1 MPKIN
6 ELTPVSEQE
15 YSLYVNDD
23 NATTKAYG
31 SDDAYSARFRYA
43 TQVKKNPKTNYF
55 GKVELPESKNYIT
68 PFFKGA
74 GRAIISAVP
83 TIGRELGRIGT
94 DALAWTADQ
103 YYGARG
109 EGVEF
114 QIKQLEK
121 RRGVDKMSIEEKRDF
136 YQNDPEYKA
145 LFDKRMGM
153 YDEQTALES
162 KEFDD
167 AVNETYGNMKK
178 ATERW
183 VSSFGLDRKE
193 NDVGFSY
200 ELGSGAASLAGA
212 VAMTFITKNPQA
224 AAVSFGLGQTG
235 SVYEEL
241 REKGVEPSKAIMY
254 AVPAGIAEGA
264 LEEVGLHLLVD
275 NMAAKTWVRGAIKSF
290 VSEAI
295 QEGSQQSAEE
305 IIMAKFR
312 TDEELEEK
320 LSRVGWSMIY
330 GGILGSGA
338 TIAGR
343 PALNRHAGRIKSDL
357 VEKYGVKPEKA
368 NELIGRA
375 VYGGAAAQ
383 AQASEEIQKI
393 IGKAELQNLGFDEQ
407 QAEKL
412 ASKMVV
418 SDAKQKEMILQA
430 ANAELDP
437 ETYEGGSIEA
447 GAKFMDSK
455 LREMDLVAEDFDIKE
470 KVKQTALENGVKED
484 EAELAGSLTENFAR
498 VMTNLT
504 NETPREQWE
513 NGGALLVEDARK
525 PDIADLE
532 PVAEE
537 GVRDENGI
545 VHYSDGTYDDG
556 EHIYKADGTILFQSA
571 YAGSR
576 VDYDHPSLEAIG
588 SGEGHQAH
596 GYGLYYA
603 LNKDVAEQYRQR
615 FMEAN
620 FDYDI
625 IVDGHKL
632 SDHEKAIFRN
642 NVSGNDAW
650 VAANGNPAPL
660 KESIKRFY
668 GGEFEYTHQDLIDL
682 LEGEI
687 KRIEDNPKMSIT
699 EFLNGVADQ
708 KYRFKS
714 LIESAQK
721 EAKAAGKRNTLE
733 NVKQR
738 IEKHLEPF
746 IRGRENEKETYN
758 VLHNIDVDK
767 LQIKKSEGQVHE
779 VDIPESPYL
788 LDEQKPFSEQSDVVK
803 NALHKIVEKGDFKNL
818 ERILKL
824 NEKGDMIYE
833 SIALD
838 IEQNNELQGRQKKA
852 ASELL
857 EKNGVKGIT
866 YDGRRDGRCFVIFNP
881 KDVKVIQKF
890 YQGEN
895 NPRGYIE
902 LTELGNVI
910 HLLKTADAST
920 IVHEL
925 GHYFVNRYLGAL
937 EKAGKLDEAKGVLD
951 WLGVSSVKELTKEHH
966 EKFARGFET
975 YVMEGEAPNTHMQS
989 LFTRFKNFLI
999 GVYKD
1004 LTSGNILKPEEINDD
1019 VRSFFDKMLA
1029 VDETPDIDIEKIRAK
1044 SGALKEIV
1052 QNAIKGKE
1060 VSVDGLTLEDVNDLL
1075 KAVNA
1080 RLPRKPKN
1088 LTQLLRQAGG
1098 INLEFAR
1105 MMDIDKAM
1113 GLQDAVGGAQGLFV
1127 KNGGIDKEDSL
1138 VEFLRQNGFIYGDN
1152 QTYEDTSKMW
1162 DDAMTAIENADN
1174 LYTQE
1179 GQEIM
1184 DRRESLLEAAKVAQ
1198 EALGDLDYDAIV
1210 KAVKE
1215 LRKNNIAAVNKD
1227 TLKYIKG
1234 KLKSIDSDYKKLM
1247 GNMLK
1252 AQKADFQKMQSDLI
1266 DFIKAQPLTGD
1277 SKVKLLS
1284 AIKKAKSMDIF
1295 YRVLNEV
1302 NERAKDYYE
1311 NERCKAVQKQIQKEL
1326 KGTRPHGAE
1335 NQKYDYEN
1343 NKLFDDLRAYNK
1355 MTKPEA
1361 YGELAKMKEGLTE
1374 DKWDDVEEV
1383 DKIRMRFLDMK
1394 AKGADASFDLLQA
1407 VLTDIQKAKALGKS
1421 SRDFDEQV
1429 KSINRE
1435 NDRQAL
1441 LGVLEKSTADRD
1453 GLKTKAMNAYRKGFA
1468 NLYSLLNSMF
1478 GKEIADK
1485 YQFETEQANVDA
1497 NIYRATQKSI
1507 ESARQIFGV
1516 KKPHDIVKVFADM
1529 VAEKQT
1535 LVDME
1540 GVKTEVN
1547 HFHIMDIYNAIKNEK
1562 TRNDYYQAYGEDTI
1576 NNLILTLTPQE
1587 RAYADYLMTTVNG
1600 YYDMMNKVYISLYAT
1615 DLAKV
1620 ENYWPA
1626 TSEHK
1631 ETVDILGDFA
1641 QQSSIPSALKERSKG
1656 RVIPKPANAMEKF
1669 NRHIAEAEYISNLG
1683 VPYMEMKR
1691 VFKSRRVKS
1700 AIQQHFGDGVYNTLL
1715 QDIDTV
1721 SLRKKIEMIDA
1732 VSQTM
1737 NKVLSNFVLAKIAIA
1752 PSVFFKQLVS
1762 TTNYTEQMDAG
1773 KWLAGFMEG
1782 IAHPKQTWDYM
1793 MQHVDYLKSRLAGG
1807 HNEALIMALAEKK
1820 SDWRNALSVMTRYG
1834 DMAAIVFG
1842 GYPYLKSMVEA
1853 GDAQAVDKFM
1863 FATLRSQQS
1872 GTKSS
1877 LSPFQQ
1883 STSAWRVFL
1892 AFKNTPTQYMRK
1904 IVDAFVMKQNGDIS
1918 TAQFNKTLF
1927 NYAVVQ
1933 PALLALVS
1941 FGYYAAWAGI
1951 RGDDRDDDDN
1961 LFLDILTEMI
1971 INPISAI
1978 PILSDV
1984 AGAAVSATK
1993 GEKNYGMR
2001 MILFDDINLAMQKM
2015 NKKDKD
2021 FFDWATIISPAV
2033 EAITS
2038 APSGRVLNFV
2048 KKMVD

>member
-55 GKVELPESKNYIT
+55 GKVELPESKSYIT

-74 GRAIISAVP
+74 GRALISAVP
-83 TIGRELGRIGT
+83 TITRELGRIGT
-94 DALAWTADQ
+94 DALAWSVDQ
-103 YYGARG
+103 YYEARG
-109 EGVEF
+109 EGVDF

-136 YQNDPEYKA
+136 YQNDPEYKE

-153 YDEQTALES
+153 YDEQIALQS
-162 KEFDD
+162 KEFDN
-167 AVNETYGNMKK
+167 AVNETYGQMKK

-183 VSSFGLDRKE
+183 VSSFGLDKKE
-193 NDVGFSY
+193 SDANFSY

-224 AAVSFGLGQTG
+224 AGVAFGLGQTG

-241 REKGVEPSKAIMY
+241 REKGVEPRKAIMY

-264 LEEVGLHLLVD
+264 LEEVGLHLLVE
-275 NMAAKTWVRGAIKSF
+275 NMTAKTWVRGAIRSF

-305 IIMAKFR
+305 VIMAKFR
-312 TDEELEEK
+312 TDEEFEDK
-320 LSRVGWSMIY
+320 LARVGWSMLY

-338 TIAGR
+338 TIMGR

-699 EFLNGVADQ
+699 EFLNGVVDQ

-1029 VDETPDIDIEKIRAK
+1029 VDETPDVDIEKIRAK

-1198 EALGDLDYDAIV
+1198 EALGDLDYDALV

-1302 NERAKDYYE
+1302 NEHAKEYYE

-1394 AKGADASFDLLQA
+1394 SKGADASFDLLQA

-1453 GLKTKAMNAYRKGFA
+1453 SLKTKAMNAYRKGFA

-1700 AIQQHFGDGVYNTLL
+1700 AIQQHFGEGVYNTLM

-1737 NKVLSNFVLAKIAIA
+1737 NKILSNFVLAKIAIA

-1782 IAHPKQTWDYM
+1782 IAHPKQTWNYM
-1793 MQHVDYLKSRLAGG
+1793 MDHVDYLKSRLAGG
-1807 HNEALIMALAEKK
+1807 HNEALVMALAEKK

-1842 GYPYLKSMVEA
+1842 GYPYLKSMIEA

-1918 TAQFNKTLF
+1918 TAQFNKTVF

-1933 PALLALVS
+1933 PAILALVS
-1941 FGYYAAWAGI
+1941 FGYYAAWAAI
-1951 RGDDRDDDDN
+1951 RGDDKDDDDN
-1961 LFLDILTEMI
+1961 LFLNMLTEMI

-1984 AGAAVSATK
+1984 AGAVVSAAK

-2001 MILFDDINLAMQKM
+2001 MVLFDDINLAMQKM

-2038 APSGRVLNFV
+2038 APSGRVLSFV

>member
-94 DALAWTADQ
+94 DALAWTVDQ

-153 YDEQTALES
+153 YDEQIALES

-254 AVPAGIAEGA
+254 AAPAGIAEGV

-320 LSRVGWSMIY
+320 LSRVGWSMLY

-343 PALNRHAGRIKSDL
+343 PALNRHAGQIKSDL
-357 VEKYGVKPEKA
+357 VEKYGVKPERA

-375 VYGGAAAQ
+375 VYGGAVAQ

-393 IGKAELQNLGFDEQ
+393 IGKAELQKIGFDEQ
-407 QAEKL
+407 QAE
-412 ASKMVV
+412 AIADKMVV

-447 GAKFMDSK
+447 GAQFMDSK
-455 LREMDLVAEDFDIKE
+455 LREMDLVAE
-470 KVKQTALENGVKED
+470 ALNNGVKED
-484 EAELAGSLTENFAR
+484 EAELAGTLTESFAR

-532 PVAEE
+532 PVAEQ
-537 GVRDENGI
+537 GITDENGI
-545 VHYSDGTYDDG
+545 THYSDGTYDDG

-571 YAGSR
+571 KGDTNSQQFKDWFAGSKV
-576 VDYDHPSLEAIG
+576 VDK
-588 SGEGHQAH
+588 EG
-596 GYGLYYA
+596 
-603 LNKDVAEQYRQR
+603 K
-615 FMEAN
+615 
-620 FDYDI
+620 
-625 IVDGHKL
+625 
-632 SDHEKAIFRN
+632 
-642 NVSGNDAW
+642 
-650 VAANGNPAPL
+650 PL
-660 KESIKRFY
+660 KVYHGTDAEFDKFELAENADGIYFTTDESY
-668 GGEFEYTHQDLIDL
+668 
-682 LEGEI
+682 
-687 KRIEDNPKMSIT
+687 
-699 EFLNGVADQ
+699 
-708 KYRFKS
+708 
-714 LIESAQK
+714 AQS
-721 EAKAAGKRNTLE
+721 EGKRVVEAYLNIKNPRIANYSEETE
-733 NVKQR
+733 TVEEMKQ
-738 IEKHLEPF
+738 
-746 IRGRENEKETYN
+746 
-758 VLHNIDVDK
+758 
-767 LQIKKSEGQVHE
+767 
-779 VDIPESPYL
+779 
-788 LDEQKPFSEQSDVVK
+788 
-803 NALHKIVEKGDFKNL
+803 KG
-818 ERILKL
+818 
-824 NEKGDMIYE
+824 
-833 SIALD
+833 
-838 IEQNNELQGRQKKA
+838 
-852 ASELL
+852 
-857 EKNGVKGIT
+857 
-866 YDGRRDGRCFVIFNP
+866 YDGMYIRDMGYYLAFSPDQIMIDNRGTFSGSENI
-881 KDVKVIQKF
+881 
-890 YQGEN
+890 YMQGEN
-895 NPRGYIE
+895 SNPRGYIQ

-925 GHYFVNRYLGAL
+925 GHYFINRYLAAL

-966 EKFARGFET
+966 EKFARGFES
-975 YVMEGEAPNTHMQS
+975 YVLEGEAPNTHMQG

-1060 VSVDGLTLEDVNDLL
+1060 VSVDGLSLEDVNDLL

-1138 VEFLRQNGFIYGDN
+1138 VEFLRQNGFIYGEN
-1152 QTYEDTSKMW
+1152 ETYEDTSKMW

-1184 DRRESLLEAAKVAQ
+1184 DRREGLIEAARIAQ
-1198 EALGDLDYDAIV
+1198 EALGDADYDTLV

-1227 TLKYIKG
+1227 TLKYIKS

-1266 DFIKAQPLTGD
+1266 DFIKGQPLTGD

-1284 AIKKAKSMDIF
+1284 AIKKAKSMDVF

-1302 NERAKDYYE
+1302 NERAKAYYE

-1374 DKWDDVEEV
+1374 EKWDEVEEV

-1407 VLTDIQKAKALGKS
+1407 VLTDIQKAKAIGKS
-1421 SRDFDEQV
+1421 ARDFDEQV

-1441 LGVLEKSTADRD
+1441 LGVLEKSTASKDS
-1453 GLKTKAMNAYRKGFA
+1453 LKTKAMNAYRKGFA

-1478 GKEIADK
+1478 GKDIADK
-1485 YQFETEQANVDA
+1485 YQFETAQANVDA
-1497 NIYRATQKSI
+1497 NIYQATQKSI
-1507 ESARQIFGV
+1507 ESAKQIFGV
-1516 KKPHDIVKVFADM
+1516 KKSHDLVKVFADM

-1547 HFHIMDIYNAIKNEK
+1547 HFHIMDIYNAIKNDK

-1587 RAYADYLMTTVNG
+1587 RAYADYLMATVNG

-1700 AIQQHFGDGVYNTLL
+1700 AIQQHFGEGVYNTLL

-1762 TTNYTEQMDAG
+1762 TTNYTEQMDTG

-1820 SDWRNALSVMTRYG
+1820 SDWRNALSIMTRYG

-1918 TAQFNKTLF
+1918 TTQFNKTVF

-1933 PALLALVS
+1933 PAILALVS

-1984 AGAAVSATK
+1984 AGAAVSAAK

-2038 APSGRVLNFV
+2038 APSGRVLSFV

>member
-94 DALAWTADQ
+94 DALAWTVDQ

-153 YDEQTALES
+153 YDEQIALES

-254 AVPAGIAEGA
+254 AAPAGIAEGA
-264 LEEVGLHLLVD
+264 LEEFGLHLLVD

-290 VSEAI
+290 ISEAI

-320 LSRVGWSMIY
+320 LSRVGWSMLY

-343 PALNRHAGRIKSDL
+343 PALNRHAGQIKSDL
-357 VEKYGVKPEKA
+357 VEKYGVKPERA

-375 VYGGAAAQ
+375 VYGGAVAQ
-383 AQASEEIQKI
+383 TQASEEIQKI
-393 IGKAELQNLGFDEQ
+393 IGKAELQKIGFDEQ
-407 QAEKL
+407 QAE
-412 ASKMVV
+412 AIADKMVV

-470 KVKQTALENGVKED
+470 KVKQEALNNGVKED
-484 EAELAGSLTENFAR
+484 EAELAGTLTESFAR

-513 NGGALLVEDARK
+513 NGGSLLVEDARK

-532 PVAEE
+532 PVAER
-537 GVRDENGI
+537 GITDENGI
-545 VHYSDGTYDDG
+545 THYSDGTYDDG

-571 YAGSR
+571 KGDTNSQQFKDWFNGSKV
-576 VDYDHPSLEAIG
+576 VDK
-588 SGEGHQAH
+588 EG
-596 GYGLYYA
+596 
-603 LNKDVAEQYRQR
+603 K
-615 FMEAN
+615 
-620 FDYDI
+620 
-625 IVDGHKL
+625 
-632 SDHEKAIFRN
+632 
-642 NVSGNDAW
+642 
-650 VAANGNPAPL
+650 PL
-660 KESIKRFY
+660 KVY
-668 GGEFEYTHQDLIDL
+668 HGTDAEFDKFELA
-682 LEGEI
+682 E
-687 KRIEDNPKMSIT
+687 N
-699 EFLNGVADQ
+699 ADGI
-708 KYRFKS
+708 YFTTDKS
-714 LIESAQK
+714 YARSE
-721 EAKAAGKRNTLE
+721 GKRVVEAYLNIKNPRIANYSEETE
-733 NVKQR
+733 TVEEMKQ
-738 IEKHLEPF
+738 
-746 IRGRENEKETYN
+746 
-758 VLHNIDVDK
+758 
-767 LQIKKSEGQVHE
+767 
-779 VDIPESPYL
+779 
-788 LDEQKPFSEQSDVVK
+788 
-803 NALHKIVEKGDFKNL
+803 KG
-818 ERILKL
+818 
-824 NEKGDMIYE
+824 
-833 SIALD
+833 
-838 IEQNNELQGRQKKA
+838 
-852 ASELL
+852 
-857 EKNGVKGIT
+857 
-866 YDGRRDGRCFVIFNP
+866 YDGMYIRDMGYYLAFSPDQIMIDNHGTFSGSEN
-881 KDVKVIQKF
+881 I
-890 YQGEN
+890 YMQGEN
-895 NPRGYIE
+895 SNPRGYIQ

-925 GHYFVNRYLGAL
+925 GHYFITRYLAAL
-937 EKAGKLDEAKGVLD
+937 EKAGKLDEAKAVLD
-951 WLGVSSVKELTKEHH
+951 WLGVSSVRELTKEHH
-966 EKFARGFET
+966 EKFARGFES
-975 YVMEGEAPNTHMQS
+975 YVLEGEAPNTHMQG

-1060 VSVDGLTLEDVNDLL
+1060 VSVDGLSLEDVNDLL

-1138 VEFLRQNGFIYGDN
+1138 VEFLRQNGFIYGEN
-1152 QTYEDTSKMW
+1152 KTYEDTSKMW

-1184 DRRESLLEAAKVAQ
+1184 DRREGLIEAARIAQ
-1198 EALGDLDYDAIV
+1198 EALGDADYDALV

-1227 TLKYIKG
+1227 TLKYIKS

-1266 DFIKAQPLTGD
+1266 DFIKGQPLTGD

-1284 AIKKAKSMDIF
+1284 AIKKAKSMDVF

-1302 NERAKDYYE
+1302 NERAKAYYE

-1361 YGELAKMKEGLTE
+1361 YGELAKMKDGLTE
-1374 DKWDDVEEV
+1374 EKWDEVEEV

-1394 AKGADASFDLLQA
+1394 AKGADANFVLLQA

-1421 SRDFDEQV
+1421 ARDFDEQV

-1441 LGVLEKSTADRD
+1441 LGVLEKSDASKDS
-1453 GLKTKAMNAYRKGFA
+1453 LKTKAMNAYRKGFA

-1478 GKEIADK
+1478 GKDIADK
-1485 YQFETEQANVDA
+1485 YQFETEQAKVDA
-1497 NIYRATQKSI
+1497 NIYQATQKSI
-1507 ESARQIFGV
+1507 ESAKQIFGV
-1516 KKPHDIVKVFADM
+1516 KKSHDLVRVFADM

-1547 HFHIMDIYNAIKNEK
+1547 HFHIMDIYNAIKNDK

-1669 NRHIAEAEYISNLG
+1669 NRHIAEAEYIANLG

-1737 NKVLSNFVLAKIAIA
+1737 NKILSNFVLAKIAIA

-1762 TTNYTEQMDAG
+1762 TTNYTEQMDTG

-1927 NYAVVQ
+1927 NYTVVQ

-2038 APSGRVLNFV
+2038 APSGRVLSFV

>member
-83 TIGRELGRIGT
+83 TIGRELSRIGT
-94 DALAWTADQ
+94 DALAWTVDQ

-153 YDEQTALES
+153 YDEQIALES

-320 LSRVGWSMIY
+320 LSRVGWSMLY

-343 PALNRHAGRIKSDL
+343 PALNRHAGQIKSDL
-357 VEKYGVKPEKA
+357 VEKYGVKPERA

-375 VYGGAAAQ
+375 VYGGAVAQ

-393 IGKAELQNLGFDEQ
+393 IGKAELQKIGFDEQ
-407 QAEKL
+407 QAE
-412 ASKMVV
+412 AIADKMVV

-447 GAKFMDSK
+447 GAQFMDSK

-470 KVKQTALENGVKED
+470 KVKQEALNNGVKED
-484 EAELAGSLTENFAR
+484 EAELAGTLTESFAR

-525 PDIADLE
+525 PDIDDLE
-532 PVAEE
+532 PVAEQ
-537 GVRDENGI
+537 GITDENGI
-545 VHYSDGTYDDG
+545 THYSDGTYDDG

-571 YAGSR
+571 FAGSR
-576 VDYDHPSLEAIG
+576 VDYDQPSLEAIG
-588 SGEGHQAH
+588 TGEGAAAH
-596 GYGLYYA
+596 GWGLYYA
-603 LNKDVAEQYRQR
+603 LNKQVAERYREVFTNGSRGSVYLGETPIPAEIAHNIGGHALYLAENGDMSALKDNIRSIVNSFINGNLFEKERIEEGQK
-615 FMEAN
+615 
-620 FDYDI
+620 I
-625 IVDGHKL
+625 IEHINDNEKL
-632 SDHEKAIFRN
+632 SISALQEFIKENTENKYTWETVIKYARQEAKKAGVKADTKKIKEAVERHIEPLIEEETKRRK
-642 NVSGNDAW
+642 
-650 VAANGNPAPL
+650 AA
-660 KESIKRFY
+660 E
-668 GGEFEYTHQDLIDL
+668 
-682 LEGEI
+682 
-687 KRIEDNPKMSIT
+687 
-699 EFLNGVADQ
+699 EFL
-708 KYRFKS
+708 
-714 LIESAQK
+714 SATDDSFSNMVLK
-721 EAKAAGKRNTLE
+721 
-733 NVKQR
+733 
-738 IEKHLEPF
+738 
-746 IRGRENEKETYN
+746 KET
-758 VLHNIDVDK
+758 
-767 LQIKKSEGQVHE
+767 GQVHE

-788 LDEQKPFSEQSDVVK
+788 LDENKSFSEQSDHVK
-803 NALHKIVEKGDFKNL
+803 NALMRLATEETNAPFLFDRQLKDMDGRDIYNSL
-818 ERILKL
+818 RISL
-824 NEKGDMIYE
+824 G
-833 SIALD
+833 S
-838 IEQNNELQGRQKKA
+838 KKA
-852 ASELL
+852 ASQTL
-857 EKNGVKGIT
+857 EKYGIKGIA
-866 YDGRRDGRCFVIFNP
+866 YNGARDGNCFVIFNP
-881 KDVKVIQKF
+881 KDIKVIQKF
-890 YQGEN
+890 YQGEETS
-895 NPRGYIE
+895 PRGYIQ

-925 GHYFVNRYLGAL
+925 GHYFITRYLAAL

-966 EKFARGFET
+966 EKFARGFES
-975 YVMEGEAPNTHMQS
+975 YVLEGEAPNTHMQG

-1060 VSVDGLTLEDVNDLL
+1060 VSVDGLSLEDVNDLL

-1138 VEFLRQNGFIYGDN
+1138 VEFLRQNGFIYGEN
-1152 QTYEDTSKMW
+1152 KTYEDTSKMW

-1174 LYTQE
+1174 LYTQD

-1184 DRRESLLEAAKVAQ
+1184 DRREGLIEAARIAQ
-1198 EALGDLDYDAIV
+1198 EALGGADYDALV

-1227 TLKYIKG
+1227 TLKYIKS

-1252 AQKADFQKMQSDLI
+1252 AQKADFKKMQSDLI
-1266 DFIKAQPLTGD
+1266 DFIKGQPLTGD

-1284 AIKKAKSMDIF
+1284 AIKKAKSMDVF

-1302 NERAKDYYE
+1302 NERAKAYYE

-1326 KGTRPHGAE
+1326 KGTRPHGVE

-1361 YGELAKMKEGLTE
+1361 YGELAKMKEGLNE
-1374 DKWDDVEEV
+1374 EKWDEVEEV

-1421 SRDFDEQV
+1421 ARDFDEQV

-1441 LGVLEKSTADRD
+1441 LGVLEKSNASKDS
-1453 GLKTKAMNAYRKGFA
+1453 LKTKAMNAYRKGFA

-1478 GKEIADK
+1478 GKDIADK
-1485 YQFETEQANVDA
+1485 YQFETEQAKVDA
-1497 NIYRATQKSI
+1497 NIYQATQKCI
-1507 ESARQIFGV
+1507 ESAKQIFGV
-1516 KKPHDIVKVFADM
+1516 KKSHDLVKVFADM

-1547 HFHIMDIYNAIKNEK
+1547 HFHIMDIYNAIKNDK

-1669 NRHIAEAEYISNLG
+1669 NRHIAEAEYIANLG

-1984 AGAAVSATK
+1984 AGAVVSATK

-2038 APSGRVLNFV
+2038 APSGRVLSFV